1 MNDLGNAINSWVE
14 DISVQSEAVRGSII
28 VWWNCPA
35 ESIQVNHLIVIIEL
49 QNVSDGIDGVEILI
63 SLGIEV
69 VERFRGV
76 GRTI

>member
-28 VWWNCPA
+28 VWWNCPS
-35 ESIQVNHLIVIIEL
+35 ESIQVNHLIVVIEL
-49 QNVSDGIDGVEILI
+49 QNVSNGIDGVEILI
-63 SLGIEV
+63 ALGIEV
-69 VERFRGV
+69 MKRFRRV